1 MITTL
6 PQNWILKPL
15 KYVDDFVSDS
25 LSETISPGYRFRYV
39 DISSVSSEVGIENY
53 SETTFAESPSRA
65 RKRVVA
71 GDTIVST
78 VRTYL
83 KAIALINDADDVIVS
98 TGFSV
103 IRARDHISDYL
114 YYLCT
119 SDLFCQQVNKY
130 SWGIAYPAISEKL
143 MGRILVPVPPK
154 EEQALIAGFLDEKCA
169 SIDATVSILEKQ
181 IATLERYRASVIHE
195 AVTKGLNPDAPMKPS
210 GIDWIGD
217 IPEGW
222 DCVRLQHLITRTQN
236 GMTRRGYG
244 ESKGSIVLR
253 IKNIQNG
260 EIDYSSVDRI
270 ELTSEE
276 RANYAL
282 KEGDFL
288 FVRVNGS
295 KELVGKCAIFHKEGH
310 EDIAYND
317 HIIRVTVN
325 DGTIDRKYLFHYLKS
340 DVSHVELR
348 QRLKTSAGQFTVSS
362 FDVKQI
368 RVPLPSLA
376 EQKAIANYL
385 DTRTAA
391 IDAVLETKRK
401 QIDVLKRRRQSL
413 IYEYVTGKRRV
424 GEEM

>member
-15 KYVDDFVSDS
+15 KYVDNFVSDS
-25 LSETISPGYRFRYV
+25 LSETISPSYRFRYV
-39 DISSVSSEVGIENY
+39 DISSVSCEVGIENY

-210 GIDWIGD
+210 GVNWIGD
-217 IPEGW
+217 IPEKW
-222 DCVRLQHLITRTQN
+222 QL
-236 GMTRRGYG
+236 
-244 ESKGSIVLR
+244 KR
-253 IKNIQNG
+253 IKFMFDTSSGATPESSNWDLYDGGINWIQSGDLYARYVITETGRTVSNKALSEVSALKIYKAPFVVMAMYGASVGNVSISNIDACTNQACC
-260 EIDYSSVDRI
+260 VM
-270 ELTSEE
+270 LPKEE
-276 RANYAL
+276 ASAQYLFYAL
-282 KEGDFL
+282 MDSQAFL
-288 FVRVNGS
+288 
-295 KELVGKCAIFHKEGH
+295 KHKALGGTQPN
-310 EDIAYND
+310 ISQV
-317 HIIRVTVN
+317 IIRN
-325 DGTIDRKYLFHYLKS
+325 HKIP
-340 DVSHVELR
+340 
-348 QRLKTSAGQFTVSS
+348 
-362 FDVKQI
+362 
-368 RVPLPSLA
+368 VPSKK
-376 EQKAIANYL
+376 EQTAIVDYL
-385 DTRTAA
+385 DTHIAA
-391 IDAVLETKRK
+391 IDSILKTKRK

-424 GEEM
+424 RKEI